1 MPSDAEFVEKAK
13 AESLEKLT
21 ETIREQM
28 EKAAVEREAQ
38 RRENDAVEL
47 ILKKADF
54 DVPQSQV
61 RRAMDGYLNEL
72 AQRAQYS
79 GLTPEYFEK
88 NRDKIMKDAEET
100 ATKQVRLWYI
110 IDEIAKAENID
121 AKDEEKGKKVIDFV
135 LANVK

>member
-1 MPSDAEFVEKAK
+1 
-13 AESLEKLT
+13 
-21 ETIREQM
+21 
-28 EKAAVEREAQ
+28 
-38 RRENDAVEL
+38 
-47 ILKKADF
+47 
-54 DVPQSQV
+54 
-61 RRAMDGYLNEL
+61 MDGYLNEL